1 MLKICDDDIIFTFVH
16 TSFFDFCCFFVLVFL
31 IGLCFLIKNDNILE
45 KIKNKIFIKIII
57 ITFSLVFVSFL
68 IFIFIWLI
76 YSSSVKNCAC
86 KYYES
91 ASNIFYK
98 SIENET
104 NYLKNNR
111 VLIIGD
117 SRMELMEEDKNLI
130 KPENFDFIAKS
141 AMKYTWFHDEA
152 LPKAYKTLKNNKYDK
167 YNIVVNMGVND
178 LNDDIDIKKR
188 ADEYFDEYEKLA
200 QYNSKI
206 NLYILSINPIFE
218 KRLNE
223 TQKYNTRTNK
233 KIEEFNKEI
242 IKKINNSK
250 EGNIYYCNAYDKL
263 KFKSDDGIHYIKET
277 NEKIIDYIIND
288 CIKY

>member
-1 MLKICDDDIIFTFVH
+1 MK
-16 TSFFDFCCFFVLVFL
+16 FFDLCCFFVLFFL
-31 IGLCFLIKNDNILE
+31 IGLCFLVKNDDILE
-45 KIKNKIFIKIII
+45 KIKNKNFIKFIII
-57 ITFSLVFVSFL
+57 AFSLIFVGFF

-91 ASNIFYK
+91 IPNVFYK
-98 SIENET
+98 SINNET

-117 SRMELMEEDKNLI
+117 SRMEYMQNDKTLI
-130 KPENFDFIAKS
+130 KPENFDFIAKNS
-141 AMKYTWFHDEA
+141 MKYTWFHDEA
-152 LPKAYKTLKNNKYDK
+152 LPRAYKTLKNNKYDK

-188 ADEYFDEYEKLA
+188 ADDYFKDYEKLA

>member
-1 MLKICDDDIIFTFVH
+1 MK
-16 TSFFDFCCFFVLVFL
+16 FFDLCCFFVLFFL
-31 IGLCFLIKNDNILE
+31 IGLCFLVKNDDILE
-45 KIKNKIFIKIII
+45 KIKNKNFIKFIII
-57 ITFSLVFVSFL
+57 AFSLIFVGFL

-76 YSSSVKNCAC
+76 YSSSVKNCVC

-91 ASNIFYK
+91 IPNVFYK
-98 SIENET
+98 SINNET

-117 SRMELMEEDKNLI
+117 SRMEYMQNDKTLI
-130 KPENFDFIAKS
+130 KPENFDFIAKNS
-141 AMKYTWFHDEA
+141 MKYTWFHDEA
-152 LPKAYKTLKNNKYDK
+152 LPRAYKTLKNNKYDK

-188 ADEYFDEYEKLA
+188 ADDYFKDYEKLA

>member
-1 MLKICDDDIIFTFVH
+1 
-16 TSFFDFCCFFVLVFL
+16 
-31 IGLCFLIKNDNILE
+31 
-45 KIKNKIFIKIII
+45 
-57 ITFSLVFVSFL
+57 
-68 IFIFIWLI
+68 
-76 YSSSVKNCAC
+76 
-86 KYYES
+86 
-91 ASNIFYK
+91 
-98 SIENET
+98 
-104 NYLKNNR
+104 
-111 VLIIGD
+111 
-117 SRMELMEEDKNLI
+117 ME
-130 KPENFDFIAKS
+130 
-141 AMKYTWFHDEA
+141 
-152 LPKAYKTLKNNKYDK
+152 
-167 YNIVVNMGVND
+167 
-178 LNDDIDIKKR
+178 
-188 ADEYFDEYEKLA
+188 
-200 QYNSKI
+200 I